1 MTETVLRVGP
11 GMKAITYSEFGSA
24 DVLALTDQPEP
35 HIGPDTM
42 LVKVVAS
49 SVNPVDYKIRQGYLD
64 GLIDGDF
71 PITPGWDIAGIV
83 VKPGLDT
90 PEFAA
95 GDEIL
100 AYARKDTLVG
110 GALAEY
116 AAVPVR
122 TAAHKPAEL
131 SFEQAAALPLAGLTA
146 LQAVRRTGVR
156 EGQTVLVHAAAGGVG
171 SIAVQLAVHAGAR
184 VVGTASTRNHDHLR
198 SLGATPI
205 TYGDDLV
212 AQARD
217 AAPDG
222 YDVILDFVGGQAIDT
237 APLLLARGGT
247 IASITDARALTELGG
262 HYIWVRP
269 DSEQLGELAR
279 LVVDGVVRLEIAET
293 FPLER
298 AADAHRAV
306 ETGHVRGKV
315 VITVGSPE

>member
-1 MTETVLRVGP
+1 
-11 GMKAITYSEFGSA
+11 MKAITYSEFGSA
-24 DVLALTDQPEP
+24 DVLTLTDLPEP

-42 LVKVVAS
+42 LVKVVAAG
-49 SVNPVDYKIRQGYLD
+49 VNPVDHKIREGYLQ
-64 GLIDGDF
+64 GLIDATF
-71 PITPGWDIAGIV
+71 PVVPGWDVAGVV

-90 PEFAA
+90 PEFAE

-100 AYARKDTLVG
+100 AYARKDSLDG
-110 GALAEY
+110 GSLAEY
-116 AAVPVR
+116 IAVPVR
-122 TAAHKPAEL
+122 TATRKPAAL

-146 LQAVRRTGVR
+146 LQTVRRSGVR

-184 VVGTASTRNHDHLR
+184 VVGTASPRNHDFLR

-205 TYGDDLV
+205 SYGETLV
-212 AQARD
+212 AEAKD

-222 YDVILDFVGGQAIDT
+222 FDVILDYVGGDAIET
-237 APLLLARGGT
+237 APALLARGGT
-247 IASITDARALTELGG
+247 ITSITDARARTELGG
-262 HYIWVRP
+262 HYVWVRP
-269 DSEQLGELAR
+269 SSEQLGELAQ
-279 LVVDGVVRLEIAET
+279 LVADGVVRLEIAET

-315 VITVGSPE
+315 VVTVADPTA